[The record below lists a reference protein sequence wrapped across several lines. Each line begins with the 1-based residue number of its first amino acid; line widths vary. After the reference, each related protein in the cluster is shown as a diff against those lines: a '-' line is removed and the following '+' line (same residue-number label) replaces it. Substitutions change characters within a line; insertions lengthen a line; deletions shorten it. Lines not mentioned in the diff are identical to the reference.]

1 MKGIEKME
9 IIENIFFGVFSIIM
23 LILTMLMG
31 IIISSLKY
39 GGALIV
45 AIVATAIITMN
56 SITISKVEINQEY
69 QNQMITLEVF
79 GHQWEYFVDREDIK
93 NF

>member
-1 MKGIEKME
+1 ME

-31 IIISSLKY
+31 AIITLLKY
-39 GGALIV
+39 GGAIIIAIIV
-45 AIVATAIITMN
+45 TIIITMN

-79 GHQWEYFVDREDIK
+79 GHQWEYFIDKEDIK

>member
-1 MKGIEKME
+1 ME

-39 GGALIV
+39 GGALII
-45 AIVATAIITMN
+45 AIVATVIITMN

-79 GHQWEYFVDREDIK
+79 GHQWEYFVDKEDIK

>member
-1 MKGIEKME
+1 ME

-23 LILTMLMG
+23 LILTVIIG
-31 IIISSLKY
+31 IIFSLLKY

-45 AIVATAIITMN
+45 AIMATAIITMN
-56 SITISKVEINQEY
+56 SITISKIEINQEY
-69 QNQMITLEVF
+69 KNQMITLEVF
-79 GHQWEYFVDREDIK
+79 GHQWEYFVDKEDIK

>member
-1 MKGIEKME
+1 ME

-31 IIISSLKY
+31 IIITLLKY
-39 GGALIV
+39 GGAIII
-45 AIVATAIITMN
+45 AIVATVIVTMN
-56 SITISKVEINQEY
+56 SITISKVEINEEY
-69 QNQMITLEVF
+69 QNQMIILEVF
-79 GHQWEYFVDREDIK
+79 GHEWEYFVDKEDIK